1 MNIGLK
7 LGAVGSDVERLQRV
21 LILAGLVIEAAEIE
35 SREFGRSTLAALH
48 ELQRRRGLPE
58 CDEIDDST
66 YAVLLEIEQNITI
79 NISGGGTPTPP
90 PDEHAGRVSGTL
102 TDEDGAP
109 ISGVTV
115 TLLSLGVRSDTA
127 IGHATTDK
135 LGAYTIRYR
144 RTKLLNLAVRA
155 TDDQSNV
162 LATSATTFAADVQIV
177 IDFTTAKGGVVR
189 QPSEF
194 TKLLAKVTA
203 ALNGTPLS
211 DLKENLDTKELTFL
225 ANAVGEP
232 FVQVASLFLAH
243 WLGAEHGLKDETLFG
258 IFNEGIPPNLQSALN
273 ALPDAGIDEAF
284 AAQILSGVLTH
295 TRAALQQALNTAVTG
310 DVLPSS
316 YSQVE
321 QAELTVIDGL
331 RMTSVGST
339 PYVRGK
345 TSLSDLLVAG
355 AVSQDLHAAFVQ
367 TLAANNGNLGPTWT
381 ALRANK
387 NIPAADLTT
396 LNTVL
401 SAGELLTGNLPLV
414 KDTLQRLANQ
424 SLASLSDLAL
434 LDESDWVARITAID
448 PDATTI
454 PQVLPGDT
462 AADRVARFAK
472 SLATRFAG
480 RFSTTA
486 FRGALSKA
494 TTTPFAN
501 KDEIVSFLAANATFN
516 LHKTSIDQYLV
527 KNKGTIS
534 APALSELKTA
544 QRLHRVSPHYA
555 TVDALLAA
563 GYTSAQSIYF
573 KGRAPFIE
581 HMTTPMGSAPLAAT
595 AYARSQMTYATSLMA
610 LGKYNATLAGIG
622 PASVSTPQ
630 PTPGTL
636 ANLPDLQAL
645 FGSLD
650 YFQCHDCQSVYSP
663 AAYLVDLLQYLSW
676 FKATPLPGTT
686 LPISA
691 VATALDA
698 LLFRRPEIQ
707 YVALSCDNTNI
718 VIPYIDLV
726 NEILEVAVAPAG
738 TAPPPTP
745 IETLGITAERRALPQ
760 QTQPV
765 VAAAAYAA
773 TKGVVFPI
781 TLPFDLDFARTTA
794 YVAALG
800 TSRSALLNLFP
811 NLAGASVIAAAALN
825 LSQAMQSVINQADTT
840 SPWVRWGLAQHPAQV
855 IDPETNQPYSPNP
868 ADWVAAMNKVP
879 VFENRAGLT
888 LLQLFQLLEVVW
900 VTESG
905 VTLQLGFTT
914 EAGVQV
920 LSSST
925 DDMVFTGL
933 TADVL
938 DRANRFLRLWN
949 ATGLQMWE
957 LDWALEKA
965 AGGVLDDTFLTFLSG
980 VIAVKTQLSLPVQEV
995 LTFWAPLETRD
1006 IVSHLG
1012 DEDAVVPSTYSEIF
1026 MNAAVAAN
1034 WSSIFVPLS
1043 PATITAAT
1051 NTSPIAITTALA
1063 NSYQS
1068 GMQVSI
1074 TGVVGNTAANGTFTV
1089 TVTSPNTF
1097 TLNGTTGNGAWTS
1110 GGTAGALLSGNVILG
1125 PSSAPPTAEQNAITA
1140 SLGLNAQDIAS
1151 ILAATSAANSLSLAT
1166 LTVLVQYQRLA
1177 SSLSLSVSDLITF
1190 IQLTGGTPFNGLPSN
1205 TVEFCRRLSVLQGTG
1220 IAVNDLNYLL
1230 RGQSATQS
1238 ALAFTATQATAVL
1251 QTVHD
1256 AVAKAVAAGAATLI
1270 SVTQTTPIS
1279 VSTAQPHGIPTGTT
1293 NQVFVTGVLG
1303 NTAANGLFSIVVM
1316 SPTSFTLTGSSAN
1329 AAWTGG
1335 GSVVTDVAGLNAAI
1349 QTSVIAALLTATNVT
1364 SDVLTPV
1371 LNTTAI
1377 LPLPI
1382 PTVQLLLAQSTV
1394 DPTQFP
1400 TLIAAFTQVAL
1411 ATALYTA
1418 LAPST
1423 TAFSFVVAN
1432 ASRFG
1437 WLDPSALPLNPV
1449 LSTPYTAFEA
1459 LLRALK
1465 LQQRQAAR
1473 TPKLFDVLG
1482 AWITGPVPGDVPTAI
1497 GGPSITVAGATNAT
1511 PIVITTTTAHG
1522 LASGTQVTI
1531 TGVLGNTAAN
1541 GTFTIAVTG
1550 PDAFILV
1557 GSVGNGAYTS
1567 GGSVESLSAPAI
1579 ALALNATVPD
1589 VQTIAAALGAQTPS
1603 LVLATQ
1609 PGTLADVAMLTAI
1622 AAALDVATR
1631 YSISGSTLVQL
1642 ATAVPDSS
1650 TSTAA
1655 TGAFQA
1661 QYPQSAWLGAVQ
1673 PVEDN
1678 LRQTRRDAL
1687 VAYLLGPGSTT
1698 SPGAQF
1704 LTTDDIFNYYLID
1717 PEMCSCGETTRL
1729 LLPSL
1734 AIQQF
1739 VQQVFLNL
1747 TVGVTVDSTD
1757 PRWSEWSWRQQYRLW
1772 EANRE
1777 VFLYPENYVLPEL
1790 RTNASS
1796 FFTDLETDLQQSN
1809 CDADLAET
1817 AYENYLRKLVSVA
1830 RLVVAAHYN
1839 QPNGTSDGSTVLWVF
1854 ARTRGTPP
1862 QWYYRTR
1869 TMPAASSG
1877 TPPTGVWSAWTTMNL
1892 DISSDQLVPVVWDRK
1907 LYLIWPTFKQIAEK
1921 QGNQTIPGS
1930 SGGGTAAPAPKFWAV
1945 QFATSEFSAG
1955 QWQAKRTI
1963 DEKMYFNTEDPN
1975 SCFTFKA
1982 FQDASFNLQLQVYYS
1997 DPNDTDS
2004 YAWYVANGTMSLP
2017 DAPLSVVQVDY
2028 LLPGSGVV
2036 DLTQEPTYN
2045 LISVTGALYNGPL
2058 IIQPTPAFYDFK
2070 GQDLVYGG
2078 WWNQNT
2084 GQVPLY
2090 VMSLST
2096 STGSPGSVEVLGQIN
2111 NPRIVPPQQEMIFDS
2126 ADPFFVAD
2134 NQNRTYLVQPRYY
2147 TVGSSPQELDSL
2159 TYIKQ
2164 WTTRYEF
2171 HTFYHPYARTFLRE
2185 LEVGGVS
2192 QLLSRNLQLNP
2203 QQVRGWPTTFSF
2215 QNLYTPQSVVA
2226 KPYPGVSDA
2235 LPGQIGGPD
2244 PGETWL
2250 DFDPACGGA
2259 YSLYNWEIFYH
2270 VPMFIASQL
2279 MQNNQYQDT
2288 MTWLEYIFN
2297 PTDNSGGS
2305 VPQRFWEF
2313 APFNQM
2319 HASDWADQQI
2329 QYLLTVLAA
2338 DTQQGISDPA
2348 TANAI
2353 TAWMNDPYDPHMVA
2367 SMRIAAYGKATVMK
2381 FLDLLIAW
2389 GDSYYA
2395 QYTAETVSQAE
2406 QLYVFAD
2413 MILGPQPNQLRI
2425 PASQQSAAPTYASL
2439 KHLDL
2444 FSNVLVNVENVII
2457 APEPPQSLVDGSS
2470 TTTSMPTMLGAGS
2483 TLLFCIPPNDQLL
2496 AYWGTVAQ
2504 RLYNIRHCLNQ
2515 QGVAQPLPLYAPPIN
2530 PLQLIAEKAE
2540 GATSFGAA
2548 AAAPIYRFATYVQ
2561 KAVEFTNDVRSYG
2574 AAILSALEKQ
2584 DAENLATLRAT
2595 QELAIQTAML
2605 TVKTQQLTEAQDQ
2618 ITVLKNQQAVTQ
2630 IRLNYYSTIV
2640 YMNPWEITALAL
2652 QGGALIANGVAMV
2665 LDLTA
2670 GVAYAIP
2677 KITAGASGFG
2687 GSPTVTVSFGGENVG
2702 NAAVS
2707 AATVSRTIAGILSES
2722 AAMSATMGSYQRRQ
2736 DDWALQANL
2745 AQAELT
2751 QIASQ
2756 IATANDRVNIATTEV
2771 SIQNTQI
2778 NNAQAISDFL
2788 TNKYTN
2794 AQLYNWMLSQLTTV
2808 YTQAYQLA
2816 YSLALQAQSAYQY
2829 ELGRP
2834 TDIFIQSSYWSS
2846 QYKGLT
2852 AGDSLLFDLRRM
2864 DSQYLANNLRELEL
2878 TKHISLALTQPL
2890 ALAQLLQSGSC
2901 TITLDETLF
2910 DHDYPGQYFRRLR
2923 SVALTVPCVT
2933 GPYTGVHGTLSLG
2946 SSVIRT
2952 VAPSAP
2958 YTPFVWA
2965 TSTPGSFPNG
2975 ISSAPTVA
2983 ATPIIATSTGQND
2996 AGLFEVN
3003 FRDERWLP
3011 FEGQGVVSTW
3021 NFTLD
3026 QRDNDFDL
3034 STVTDVVMHF
3044 SYSARPG
3051 GDPEAVRSALKPINR
3066 RTILL
3071 SVRNTFSNA
3080 LYAFFNPANITAT
3093 QQQLTLPLL
3102 ANVFPFSNLGTPFV
3116 TDVTMYVAF
3125 MQPMSSA
3132 LKSAL
3137 SGIAMDGTFGPTA
3150 SATPASIVLKPVTSV
3165 PGGGGAETA
3174 PGGGPVAALF
3184 ADAPMAAPI
3193 PLGSFT
3199 LTIPQTSLPSALETL
3214 VSGQERLDPSQIEDI
3229 FLVITYEVK

>member
-1 MNIGLK
+1 MNVGLN
-7 LGAVGSDVERLQRV
+7 LGAVGSGVERLQRV
-21 LILAGLVIEAAEIE
+21 LTFAGLMIEATEIGD
-35 SREFGRSTLAALH
+35 REFGRSTLAALH

-58 CDEIDDST
+58 SDEIDEST
-66 YAVLLEIEQNITI
+66 YAVLIEIEQNVTI
-79 NISGGGTPTPP
+79 NINEGSTPTPSP
-90 PDEHAGRVSGTL
+90 PDQHAGRVSGTL
-102 TDEDGAP
+102 TDGDGAP
-109 ISGVTV
+109 VSGVTI
-115 TLLSLGVRSDTA
+115 TLLSLGVRSETA
-127 IGHATTDK
+127 IGRATTDR
-135 LGAYTIRYR
+135 LGAYSIRYW
-144 RTKLLNLAVRA
+144 RTKPLNLAVRS
-155 TDDQSNV
+155 TDRINV
-162 LATSATTFAADVQIV
+162 LATSATTFAAAVQIV
-177 IDFTTAKGGVVR
+177 IDFTTAPDGVVR
-189 QPSEF
+189 QPSLY
-194 TKLLAKVTA
+194 TKLVAEVTA
-203 ALNGTPLS
+203 ALDGTPLS
-211 DLKENLDTKELTFL
+211 DLKENLDSKELTFL
-225 ANAVGEP
+225 ADSIGES
-232 FVQVASLFLAH
+232 FTVVASLFLAH
-243 WLGAEHGLKDETLFG
+243 WLSAEHGLQDATLFG
-258 IFNEGIPPNLQSALN
+258 IFNEGIPSNLQSALN
-273 ALPDAGIDEAF
+273 ALPDAGIDETF
-284 AAQILSGVLTH
+284 AAQVLTGVLTH
-295 TRAALQQALNTAVTG
+295 ARTALQLALDTAVSG
-310 DVLPSS
+310 DILPAS
-316 YSQVE
+316 YSQLE

-331 RMTSVGST
+331 RVVSVGSS

-345 TSLSDLLVAG
+345 TSLNDLLVAG
-355 AVSQDLHAAFVQ
+355 AVPSDLQTAFVQ
-367 TLAANNGNLGPTWT
+367 ALAADNGNLGPAWT

-414 KDTLQRLANQ
+414 KDALQRLADK
-424 SLASLSDLAL
+424 SLATISDLAL
-434 LDESDWVARITAID
+434 LDESDWVARIAAVD
-448 PDATTI
+448 PEATSI
-454 PQVLPGDT
+454 PQVLPADT
-462 AADRVARFAK
+462 AAERILRFAK
-472 SLATRFAG
+472 ALAARFAG
-480 RFSTTA
+480 RFATTA
-486 FRGALSKA
+486 FRGGLLKA
-494 TTTPFAN
+494 TSSAFTQ
-501 KDEIVSFLAANATFN
+501 KDELVSFLAANTTFN
-516 LHKTSIDQYLV
+516 LHTTSIDQYLV
-527 KNKGTIS
+527 KNSVTIS
-534 APALSELKTA
+534 PPGLSELKTA

-555 TVDALLAA
+555 TVNALLSA

-573 KGRAPFIE
+573 KGRAPFIQ

-595 AYARSQMTYATSLMA
+595 AYARAQMTYATSLMA
-610 LGKYNATLAGIG
+610 LGKYNGSFTGLG
-622 PASVSTPQ
+622 PVIMSTPQ

-650 YFQCHDCQSVYSP
+650 YFQCDDCQSVYSP

-676 FKATPLPGTT
+676 FTATPLPGTT
-686 LPISA
+686 PPISS

-738 TAPPPTP
+738 AGPPVNP
-745 IETLGITAERRALPQ
+745 IETVGTTAERRALPQ
-760 QTQPV
+760 QTQPI
-765 VAAAAYAA
+765 VAAAAYVA
-773 TKGVVFPI
+773 TKSVVFPI
-781 TLPFDLDFARTTA
+781 TLPFDLDFARSTA
-794 YVAALG
+794 YIAALG
-800 TSRSALLNLFP
+800 TSRSALLNTFP
-811 NLAGASVIAAAALN
+811 NLAGASALAGAALKLN
-825 LSQAMQSVINQADTT
+825 QSMQNVINSVDSI
-840 SPWVRWGLAQHPAQV
+840 SPWVRWGLAQKPTQV

-879 VFENRAGLT
+879 VFENRAGLS
-888 LLQLFQLLEVVW
+888 LQQLFQLLEVVW
-900 VTESG
+900 VTQSG
-905 VTLQLGFTT
+905 VTLQLGFAS
-914 EAGVQV
+914 EAGIQV

-933 TADVL
+933 TSDVL

-980 VIAVKTQLSLPVQEV
+980 VIAVKTQLKLPVQEV
-995 LTFWAPLETRD
+995 LTLWAPLETRD
-1006 IVSHLG
+1006 VVSHLG
-1012 DEDAVVPSTYSEIF
+1012 DEDAVVPSTYGEIF

-1034 WSSIFVPLS
+1034 WSLIFVPLS
-1043 PATITAAT
+1043 PAIITAAT
-1051 NTSPIAITTALA
+1051 NASPIAITTALA
-1063 NSYQS
+1063 NNYQT
-1068 GMQVSI
+1068 GMQVTI
-1074 TGVVGNTAANGTFTV
+1074 TGVVGNTAANGTFSV
-1089 TVTSPNTF
+1089 TVTSSNTF
-1097 TLNGTTGNGAWTS
+1097 TLNGTVGNGAWTS
-1110 GGTAGALLSGNVILG
+1110 GGSAVALLSGNSILG

-1140 SLGLNAQDIAS
+1140 SLGLNAQDIGS
-1151 ILAATSAANSLSLAT
+1151 ILAATGAANSLTLAT
-1166 LTVLVQYQRLA
+1166 LAVLVQYQRLA
-1177 SSLSLSVSDLITF
+1177 SSLSLSVSDLIIF
-1190 IQLTGGTPFNGLPSN
+1190 IQLTGGTPFNGAPSD
-1205 TVEFCRRLSVLQGTG
+1205 TVEFCRRVSVLQGTG

-1251 QTVHD
+1251 QTICN
-1256 AVAKAVAAGAATLI
+1256 AVTAAVAAGAATVTA
-1270 SVTQTTPIS
+1270 VTQTTPIS
-1279 VSTAQPHGIPTGTT
+1279 VTTAQPHGLPAATT
-1293 NQVFVTGVLG
+1293 NQVFVTGVGG
-1303 NTAANGLFSIVVM
+1303 NTATDGLFNIVVT

-1335 GSVVTDVAGLNAAI
+1335 GSVVTDVAGLDTAI
-1349 QTSVIAALLTATNVT
+1349 QTSVIAALVAATNVIP
-1364 SDVLTPV
+1364 DVITPV
-1371 LNTTAI
+1371 LKKTAI

-1382 PTVQLLLAQSTV
+1382 ATIQLLLAQSTV

-1400 TLIAAFTQVAL
+1400 TLIAAFTQVAM
-1411 ATALYTA
+1411 ASALYTA

-1423 TAFSFVVAN
+1423 AAFSFVVAN
-1432 ASRFG
+1432 AGTFG

-1449 LSTPYTAFEA
+1449 RSTPYTAFEV

-1473 TPKLFDVLG
+1473 SPKLVDVLG
-1482 AWITGPVPGDVPTAI
+1482 AWITGPVPADLPTAI
-1497 GGPSITVAGATNAT
+1497 GGPSITVAGATDAT
-1511 PIVITTTTAHG
+1511 PIVITTTAAHG

-1541 GTFTIAVTG
+1541 GTFTITVTG
-1550 PDAFILV
+1550 PDAFTLI

-1567 GGSVESLSAPAI
+1567 GGSVESLSAPAL
-1579 ALALNATVPD
+1579 ALALNASIPD
-1589 VQTIAAALGAQTPS
+1589 VQTIATALGATAPS
-1603 LVLATQ
+1603 LVLASQ
-1609 PGTLADVAMLTAI
+1609 PGTLADMAMLTSI
-1622 AAALDVATR
+1622 AAALDVARR

-1642 ATAVPDSS
+1642 AAPVPDSS

-1673 PVEDN
+1673 PVEDG
-1678 LRQTRRDAL
+1678 LRQARRDAL
-1687 VAYLLGPGSTT
+1687 VAYLLGPGST
-1698 SPGAQF
+1698 SMPGAQF
-1704 LTTDDIFNYYLID
+1704 LTTDDIFNYFLID
-1717 PEMCSCGETTRL
+1717 PEMCACGETTRL
-1729 LLPSL
+1729 LQPSL

-1739 VQQVFLNL
+1739 VQQAFLNL

-1757 PRWSEWSWRQQYRLW
+1757 SRWSEWSWRQQYRLW

-1796 FFTDLETDLQQSN
+1796 FFTDLESDLQQSN
-1809 CDADLAET
+1809 CDADACEA

-1839 QPNGTSDGSTVLWVF
+1839 QVNGTSDGSTVLWVF
-1854 ARTRGTPP
+1854 AHTRGTPP

-1869 TMPAASSG
+1869 TTPAASSG
-1877 TPPTGVWSAWTTMNL
+1877 TPPTGVWSAWTSMNL
-1892 DISSDQLVPVVWDRK
+1892 DIPAGQLVPVIWDQK
-1907 LYLIWPTFKQIAEK
+1907 LYLIWPTFKQVAEK

-1930 SGGGTAAPAPKFWAV
+1930 SGGGSAAPAAKYWAV
-1945 QFATSEFSAG
+1945 QFAMSEFSAG
-1955 QWQAKRTI
+1955 RWQAKRTI
-1963 DEKMYFNTEDPN
+1963 DEKMYFNTEDPS

-1982 FQDASFNLQLQVYYS
+1982 FQDSSFNLQLQVYYS
-1997 DPNDTDS
+1997 DPTDTDS
-2004 YAWYVANGTMSLP
+2004 LAWYSAEGTMSLP
-2017 DAPLSVVQVDY
+2017 DAPLSVVELGFFMPSSD
-2028 LLPGSGVV
+2028 VV
-2036 DLTQEPTYN
+2036 DLTQEPTYS
-2045 LISVTGALYNGPL
+2045 LISGTSDLYNGPL
-2058 IIQPTPAFYDFK
+2058 LIQPTPSFYNFN

-2096 STGSPGSVEVLGQIN
+2096 STGSPGSVEVLGKIT

-2147 TVGSSPQELDSL
+2147 TVGSRPQELDSL

-2164 WTTRYEF
+2164 WTTEYRF
-2171 HTFYHPYARTFLRE
+2171 LTFYHPYARTFLRE
-2185 LEVGGVS
+2185 LEIGGVT
-2192 QLLSRNLQLNP
+2192 QLLTRNLQLNP
-2203 QQVRGWPTTFSF
+2203 QQVRGWPTTFNF
-2215 QNLYTPQSVVA
+2215 QSLYNPQPVVA

-2288 MTWLEYIFN
+2288 MTWLKYIFN
-2297 PTDNSGGS
+2297 PTDNSGGP

-2313 APFNQM
+2313 APFNRM
-2319 HASDWADQQI
+2319 NASDWANQQI
-2329 QYLLTVLAA
+2329 QNLLTTLAA
-2338 DTQQGISDPA
+2338 DTQQGISD
-2348 TANAI
+2348 TSTTNAI
-2353 TAWMNDPYDPHMVA
+2353 LAWMNDPYDPHMVA
-2367 SMRIAAYGKATVMK
+2367 SMRIAAYGKATVMQ
-2381 FLDLLIAW
+2381 FLNLLIAW

-2395 QYTAETVSQAE
+2395 QYTSETVSQAE
-2406 QLYVFAD
+2406 QLYVLAD
-2413 MILGPQPNQLRI
+2413 MILGPQPDQLRI

-2439 KHLDL
+2439 KNLDM

-2470 TTTSMPTMLGAGS
+2470 TTTTMPTLLGNGS
-2483 TLLFCIPPNDQLL
+2483 ALLFCIPPNDQLL

-2530 PLQLIAEKAE
+2530 PLQLIAEAAE

-2548 AAAPIYRFATYVQ
+2548 AAAPIYRFATYLQ
-2561 KAVEFTNDVRSYG
+2561 RAVEFTNDVRSYG
-2574 AAILSALEKQ
+2574 TAILSALEKQ

-2605 TVKTQQLTEAQDQ
+2605 TMKNQQLTEAQDQ
-2618 ITVLKNQQAVTQ
+2618 VTVLQNQQAVTQ
-2630 IRLNYYSTIV
+2630 IRYNYYSTIV

-2652 QGGALIANGVAMV
+2652 QAGALIANGVAMV

-2707 AATVSRTIAGILSES
+2707 AATVSRTIAGILTES
-2722 AAMSATMGSYQRRQ
+2722 ASMSATMGSYQRRQ
-2736 DDWALQANL
+2736 DESTLQANL

-2756 IATANDRVNIATTEV
+2756 IVTANDRVNIATTEV
-2771 SIQNTQI
+2771 NIQNTQI

-2794 AQLYNWMLSQLTTV
+2794 AQLYNWMLTQLTTV

-2816 YSLALQAQSAYQY
+2816 YSLALLAQSAYRY

-2834 TDIFIQSSYWSS
+2834 TDVFIQSSYWSS

-2901 TITLDETLF
+2901 TVALDETLF

-2933 GPYTGVHGTLSLG
+2933 GPYTGIHGTLSLG
-2946 SSVIRT
+2946 SSIIRT

-2975 ISSAPTVA
+2975 ISAAPTVA

-3026 QRDNDFDL
+3026 PRDNDFDL
-3034 STVTDVVMHF
+3034 STVTDVIMHF

-3051 GDPEAVRSALKPINR
+3051 GDPEAVRTALKPINQ

-3080 LYAFFNPANITAT
+3080 LYEFYNPADTTAT

-3102 ANVFPFSNLGTPFV
+3102 ANVFPFSNLGTPFI

-3125 MQPMSSA
+3125 TQPMSSA
-3132 LKSAL
+3132 LTSAL
-3137 SGIAMDGTFGPTA
+3137 SGIAMDATFGPTG
-3150 SATPASIVLKPVTSV
+3150 SATPASIVVKPVTSIS
-3165 PGGGGAETA
+3165 GGGGAETA
-3174 PGGGPVAALF
+3174 AGGGPVAALS
-3184 ADAPMAAPI
+3184 ADAPMTAPTA
-3193 PLGSFT
+3193 LGSFT
-3199 LTIPQTSLPSALETL
+3199 LTLPQTSLPSALETL
-3214 VSGQERLDPSQIEDI
+3214 VGGQERLDPTQIEDI